1 MTYFN
6 KKLGVYLP
14 TKQEIILQKPP
25 KPEPIPEPIKEEPI
39 IETPPYFHKVDELGI
54 DWWICSICNTGY
66 NSESIQKRHQTIKH
80 KK

>member
-1 MTYFN
+1 MAYYN

-14 TKQEIILQKPP
+14 TKAEIILTKPP
-25 KPEPIPEPIKEEPI
+25 KKAPTPAPEPVAPPIVEVL
-39 IETPPYFHKVDELGI
+39 PYFHEVDELGI

-80 KK
+80 K